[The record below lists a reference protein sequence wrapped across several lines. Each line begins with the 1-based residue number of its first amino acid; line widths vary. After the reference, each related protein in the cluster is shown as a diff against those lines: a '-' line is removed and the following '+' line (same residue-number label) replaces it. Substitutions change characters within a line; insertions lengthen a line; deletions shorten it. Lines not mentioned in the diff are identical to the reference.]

1 MLLTILATIF
11 VLGVLVFFHELGHFL
26 VAKWSGIRVERFSLG
41 FPPTI
46 FKKKMGKDTE
56 YCIGAIPFGGY
67 VKMAGDNP
75 VEGVTGAPWE
85 FMSKPVWKRSL
96 VVLAGPLINYV
107 LAVVI
112 LFGLFLY
119 RGSEKQEVFVG
130 AVGENSPAAQA
141 GINIGDKIISINGIE
156 VKSFE
161 EMATIIY
168 EKVEEPV
175 EISWINMSASKPD
188 TITASVTTY
197 KDRIL
202 GISGDSVTV
211 GKIGVGSMLA
221 YEPMGFFPSW
231 RAAIDR
237 SLEYARLIFDFIG
250 GLFTG
255 KYKASS
261 IGGPIFI
268 GKVAGATA
276 RAGFDILLDFMALL
290 SVNLAILNIL
300 PIPLFDGSHLLL
312 FLIEKI
318 KGTPVSTKVRVFI
331 QQIGI
336 AFVLLLVIF
345 VTFND
350 LTR

>member
-1 MLLTILATIF
+1 MLLTIIATIF

-46 FKKKMGKDTE
+46 LKKKMGKDTE

-96 VVLAGPLINYV
+96 VVLAGPVVNFL
-107 LAVVI
+107 LAIVI
-112 LFGLFLY
+112 LFGLFFY
-119 RGSEKQEVFVG
+119 RGAEKPEVLVG
-130 AVGENSPAAQA
+130 MVAQDSPASLA
-141 GINIGDKIISINGIE
+141 GIKTGDRILRVDGKD
-156 VKSFE
+156 VRSFE
-161 EMATIIY
+161 EMAAIIY
-168 EKVEEPV
+168 EKVEQPV
-175 EISWINMSASKPD
+175 ELTWIDMFSSKPD
-188 TITASVTTY
+188 TITASITTY
-197 KDRIL
+197 KDRVL
-202 GISGDSVTV
+202 GVTGDSVTV
-211 GKIGVGSMLA
+211 GKIGIGNMLA
-221 YEPMGFFPSW
+221 YEPLGFFPAW
-231 RAAIDR
+231 RAAFNQ
-237 SLEYARLIFDFIG
+237 SLEYSRLIFDFIQ

-255 KYKASS
+255 KYKATS
-261 IGGPIFI
+261 IGGPVFI
-268 GKVAGATA
+268 AKVAGATA

-300 PIPLFDGSHLLL
+300 PIPLFDGNHLLL

-318 KGTPVSTKVRVFI
+318 KGSPVSTKVRIFI

>member
-1 MLLTILATIF
+1 MLLTILATVF

-46 FKKKMGKDTE
+46 LKKKMGKDTE

-75 VEGVTGAPWE
+75 IEGVTGAPWE

-96 VVLAGPLINYV
+96 VVLAGPLINFV
-107 LAVVI
+107 LAVFI
-112 LFGLFLY
+112 LFGLFFF
-119 RGSEKQEVFVG
+119 RGTERQEVLVG
-130 AVGENSPAAQA
+130 QVLENGPAEMA
-141 GINIGDKIISINGIE
+141 GIKTGDQILSVDG
-156 VKSFE
+156 VKVTSFDQ
-161 EMATIIY
+161 MAALIY
-168 EKVEEPV
+168 DKVEKPV
-175 EISWINMSASKPD
+175 EISWVDKSAATPD
-188 TITASVTTY
+188 TVTASITTY
-197 KDRIL
+197 KDRALSIN
-202 GISGDSVTV
+202 GDSLTV
-211 GKIGVGSMLA
+211 GKIGIGNMMSFQKQ
-221 YEPMGFFPSW
+221 PFF
-231 RAAIDR
+231 AAWGAAVDR

-276 RAGFDILLDFMALL
+276 RAGFDVLLDFMALL

-300 PIPLFDGSHLLL
+300 PIPLFDGSHLMI

-318 KGTPVSTKVRVFI
+318 KGSPVSVKVRVFI

>member
-46 FKKKMGKDTE
+46 FKKKMGRDTE

-96 VVLAGPLINYV
+96 VVLAGPLINYI
-107 LAVVI
+107 LAIVI
-112 LFGLFLY
+112 LFGLFFW
-119 RGSEKQEVFVG
+119 RGSEKQEVLVG
-130 AVGENSPAAQA
+130 IVSEGSPAALA
-141 GINIGDKIISINGIE
+141 GIETGDKILRVNGIE
-156 VKSFE
+156 VNSFD
-161 EMATIIY
+161 EMAAIIY
-168 EKVEEPV
+168 EKVEQPV
-175 EISWINMSASKPD
+175 EISWVDNSTSGPD
-188 TITASVTTY
+188 TVMAAITTY
-197 KDRIL
+197 KDRVL
-202 GISGDSVTV
+202 GITGDSVTV
-211 GKIGVGSMLA
+211 GKIGIGSLLA
-221 YEPMGFFPSW
+221 YEPMGFFPAW
-231 RAAIDR
+231 GAAIDR

-300 PIPLFDGSHLLL
+300 PIPLFDGNHLLL

-318 KGTPVSTKVRVFI
+318 KGTPVSAKVRIFI
-331 QQIGI
+331 QQVGI